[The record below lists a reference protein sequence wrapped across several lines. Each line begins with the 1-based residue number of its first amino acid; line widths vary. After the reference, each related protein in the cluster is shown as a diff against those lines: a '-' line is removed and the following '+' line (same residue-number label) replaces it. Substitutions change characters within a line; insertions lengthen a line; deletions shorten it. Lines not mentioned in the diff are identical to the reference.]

1 MSVCGSNVVIIWSYV
16 FAVSFILK
24 LSIIMLQQTAEG
36 YAKTLNVNLDERL
49 QPVGHSVDEM
59 LTRLE
64 ELDTMIALVQQER
77 CNSIGIT
84 DALEKVVDDAKNNI
98 DMLEIKVD
106 AAEKHLGITDNATK
120 FKNFLAPIFKKTNPE
135 EPSSTEIIIQEPFSV
150 AKYFTNVEQASD
162 NL

>member
-1 MSVCGSNVVIIWSYV
+1 
-16 FAVSFILK
+16 
-24 LSIIMLQQTAEG
+24 
-36 YAKTLNVNLDERL
+36 
-49 QPVGHSVDEM
+49 M

-84 DALEKVVDDAKNNI
+84 GSLTQTLDYKAELKNLCDRIDALEKVVDDAKNNI

-120 FKNFLAPIFKKTNPE
+120 FKNFLAPIFVSN
-135 EPSSTEIIIQEPFSV
+135 IF
-150 AKYFTNVEQASD
+150 N
-162 NL
+162 